1 MNFKLMNKD
10 ITVCTFF
17 ITTSEYGMS
26 CNVIKILRKDLMH
39 HDLRNIQEW
48 VEGRYILLNNEG
60 INTFFK
66 PDRYNEIRGFCFNN
80 KLYIS

>member
-1 MNFKLMNKD
+1 MNFKLMKKD

-26 CNVIKILRKDLMH
+26 CNVIKILRKDLMP

-48 VEGRYILLNNEG
+48 VKSRYIILNRCG
-60 INTFFK
+60 IRFFK
-66 PDRYNEIRGFCFNN
+66 SDRYNEIRGFCFNN
-80 KLYIS
+80 KLCIS